1 MSDQLDNN
9 QKEKGIEKEQLHWL
23 LRIITLGDRFSVQD
37 FYDRLK
43 KGFVE
48 FLIVFFGVLVSFGV
62 ESQGEDFGDRESN
75 IDNLVGL
82 RNEMIDIQK
91 YTQKYMEENQWIRSL
106 YNKLYDQWEQ
116 DKDSVFLFI
125 DESDGLPYSP
135 LSFYNN
141 YNPFNPPRVVYE
153 AIKLDGTFRFLG
165 SEVGRFVNNTY
176 DGTDLKYLMLN
187 TDREEKVYVDQ
198 FEGQVAN
205 KWIYDLREIDLYDTD
220 FWIENRKYFQKEKF
234 LKYNLFKRLGLWE
247 QISEQLINYDVTL
260 ERNIKKLDSVIQV
273 KNDEFVFIIGGF
285 SLFRLSQRPVFLR
298 SMQEEPQV
306 RVQSIAQ

>member
-1 MSDQLDNN
+1 MSNREDKDIR
-9 QKEKGIEKEQLHWL
+9 EKGIKKEQLNWL
-23 LRIITLGDRFSVQD
+23 LRIITLGDRFSLQD
-37 FYDRLK
+37 FYDRIK

-62 ESQGEDFGDRESN
+62 ERQGEEFGDRESN

-82 RNEMIDIQK
+82 RDEMIDIQE
-91 YTQKYMEENQWIRSL
+91 YTRGYIEENKWIRAL
-106 YNKLYDQWEQ
+106 YNRLYEKWDQ
-116 DKDSVFLFI
+116 DRDSVFLFI
-125 DESDGLPYSP
+125 DESDGEPYSP

-198 FEGQVAN
+198 FEAQVAN
-205 KWIYDLREIDLYDTD
+205 KWIYELNKIDLYDTF
-220 FWIENRKYFQKEKF
+220 FWLKHRKYFQKEKY
-234 LKYNLFKRLGLWE
+234 LKYNLFKRLGLWQ
-247 QISEQLINYDVTL
+247 QISEQLVEYDATL
-260 ERNIKKLDSVIQV
+260 SVNIKKLDSIINL
-273 KNDEFVFIIGGF
+273 KEDEFVFIYWWF
-285 SLFRLSQRPVFLR
+285 
-298 SMQEEPQV
+298 
-306 RVQSIAQ
+306 

>member
-1 MSDQLDNN
+1 MSDQFDKN
-9 QKEKGIEKEQLHWL
+9 QKEKGIKKEQLNWL
-23 LRIITLGDRFSVQD
+23 LRIITLGDRFSLQD
-37 FYDRLK
+37 FYDRIK

-62 ESQGEDFGDRESN
+62 ERQGEEFGDRESN
-75 IDNLVGL
+75 IDNLIGL
-82 RNEMIDIQK
+82 RDEMIDIRE
-91 YTQKYMEENQWIRSL
+91 YTQIYIDENKWIRLL
-106 YNKLYDQWEQ
+106 YNKLYEQWDQ
-116 DKDSVFLFI
+116 KRDSVFLFT

-198 FEGQVAN
+198 FEAQIAN
-205 KWIYDLREIDLYDTD
+205 KWIFELENIDLYDTD
-220 FWIENRKYFQKEKF
+220 FWVKHRKYFQNEKY

-247 QISEQLINYDVTL
+247 QISEQLVEYEATVGV
-260 ERNIKKLDSVIQV
+260 NIKKLDSIIQV
-273 KNDEFVFIIGGF
+273 KEDQLVFIYWWF
-285 SLFRLSQRPVFLR
+285 
-298 SMQEEPQV
+298 
-306 RVQSIAQ
+306 

>member
-234 LKYNLFKRLGLWE
+234 LKNNLFKRLGLWE

-273 KNDEFVFIIGGF
+273 KNDEFVFIYWWF
-285 SLFRLSQRPVFLR
+285 
-298 SMQEEPQV
+298 
-306 RVQSIAQ
+306 

>member
-1 MSDQLDNN
+1 MSDQFNKD
-9 QKEKGIEKEQLHWL
+9 QKEKGIKKEKLSWL
-23 LRIITLGDRFSVQD
+23 LRIITLGDRFSLQD
-37 FYDRLK
+37 FYDRIK

-62 ESQGEDFGDRESN
+62 ERQGEEFGDRESN
-75 IDNLVGL
+75 VDNLIGL
-82 RNEMIDIQK
+82 RDEMKDIQD
-91 YTQKYMEENQWIRSL
+91 YTQIYMQENEWIRSL
-106 YNKLYDQWEQ
+106 YNQLYEKWEQ
-116 DKDSVFLFI
+116 DRDSVFLLI
-125 DESDGLPYSP
+125 DGEDGLPYSP

-198 FEGQVAN
+198 FEAQVAN
-205 KWIYDLREIDLYDTD
+205 KWIYELEKIDLYDTN
-220 FWIENRKYFQKEKF
+220 FWVKHRKYFQKEKY

-247 QISEQLINYDVTL
+247 QISEQLIEYEEDVGV
-260 ERNIKKLDSVIQV
+260 NIKKLDSIIQL
-273 KNDEFVFIIGGF
+273 KNNEFVFIYWWF
-285 SLFRLSQRPVFLR
+285 
-298 SMQEEPQV
+298 
-306 RVQSIAQ
+306 

>member
-1 MSDQLDNN
+1 MSDNFEK
-9 QKEKGIEKEQLHWL
+9 KEKGIKKEKLNWL
-23 LRIITLGDRFSVQD
+23 LRIITLGDRFSLQD
-37 FYDRLK
+37 FYDRIK

-62 ESQGEDFGDRESN
+62 ERQGEEFGDRESN
-75 IDNLVGL
+75 IDNLIGL
-82 RNEMIDIQK
+82 RDEMIDIQK
-91 YTQKYMEENQWIRSL
+91 YTQIYIDENRWIRAL
-106 YNKLYDQWEQ
+106 YNKLYQQWDQNR
-116 DKDSVFLFI
+116 DSVFLFI

-198 FEGQVAN
+198 FEAQIAN
-205 KWIYDLREIDLYDTD
+205 KWIFELENIDLYEPD
-220 FWIENRKYFQKEKF
+220 FWLKHRKYFQKEKY

-247 QISEQLINYDVTL
+247 QISEQLVEYESSVGV
-260 ERNIKKLDSVIQV
+260 NIKKLDSIINV
-273 KNDEFVFIIGGF
+273 KEDEFVFIYWWF
-285 SLFRLSQRPVFLR
+285 
-298 SMQEEPQV
+298 
-306 RVQSIAQ
+306 

>member
-1 MSDQLDNN
+1 MSDGLD
-9 QKEKGIEKEQLHWL
+9 QKKREKGEEKEKLNWC

-37 FYDRLK
+37 FYDRVK

-62 ESQGEDFGDRESN
+62 ESQGEDFGDRQSN
-75 IDNLVGL
+75 IDNLIAL
-82 RNEMIDIQK
+82 RNEIEEIQL
-91 YTQKYMEENQWIRSL
+91 YTKGYIEENKWITEL
-106 YNKLYDQWEQ
+106 YNKLYSQWDE
-116 DKDSVFLFI
+116 DRDSVFICI
-125 DESDGLPYSP
+125 DPSDGLPYSP

-205 KWIYDLREIDLYDTD
+205 KWIYELDKIDLYDVD
-220 FWIENRKYFQKEKF
+220 FWIKNRKYLQKEKF
-234 LKYNLFKRLGLWE
+234 LKYNLFKRLGLWT
-247 QISEQLINYDVTL
+247 QISEQLQEYDTTL
-260 ERNIKKLDSVIQV
+260 GQNIKKLDTVIQI
-273 KNDEFVFIIGGF
+273 KDDELVFIYCGF
-285 SLFRLSQRPVFLR
+285 
-298 SMQEEPQV
+298 
-306 RVQSIAQ
+306 

>member
-1 MSDQLDNN
+1 MGDQFDKNE
-9 QKEKGIEKEQLHWL
+9 KEKGIKKEQLNWL
-23 LRIITLGDRFSVQD
+23 LRFITLGDRFSLQD
-37 FYDRLK
+37 FYDRIK

-62 ESQGEDFGDRESN
+62 ERQGEEFGDRESN
-75 IDNLVGL
+75 VDNLVGL
-82 RNEMIDIQK
+82 RNEMKDIQD
-91 YTQKYMEENQWIRSL
+91 YTQIYIEENKWIRSL
-106 YNKLYDQWEQ
+106 YSQLYEKWER
-116 DKDSVFLFI
+116 DIDSVFLLI
-125 DESDGLPYSP
+125 DDEDGLPYSP

-198 FEGQVAN
+198 FEAQVAN
-205 KWIYDLREIDLYDTD
+205 KWIYELEKIDLYDTN
-220 FWIENRKYFQKEKF
+220 FWLKHRKYFQKEKY

-247 QISEQLINYDVTL
+247 QISEQLIEYEEEVGA
-260 ERNIKKLDSVIQV
+260 NIKKLDSIIQL
-273 KNDEFVFIIGGF
+273 KEEEFVFIYWWF
-285 SLFRLSQRPVFLR
+285 
-298 SMQEEPQV
+298 
-306 RVQSIAQ
+306 